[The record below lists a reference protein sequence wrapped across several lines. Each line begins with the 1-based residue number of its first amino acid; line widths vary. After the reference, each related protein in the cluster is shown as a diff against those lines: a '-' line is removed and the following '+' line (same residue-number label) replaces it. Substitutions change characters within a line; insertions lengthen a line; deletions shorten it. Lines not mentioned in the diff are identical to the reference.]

1 MENKKRSVLDD
12 VSSFLLVEGSA
23 DSEAEYGILKLYL
36 DVTAA
41 CDEADD
47 DDDDDDDAESC
58 SCDAADCVHG
68 FDETFEVDHDDHRE
82 PSWSTGRRMFLK
94 DAALD
99 CMIMDEGGEEES
111 KADIDLTREV
121 MDAMEDRLFWETC
134 IALGYP

>member
-1 MENKKRSVLDD
+1 MENKKRPVLDD

-36 DVTAA
+36 DVTVA
-41 CDEADD
+41 CDAA
-47 DDDDDDDAESC
+47 DDDDAESC
-58 SCDAADCVHG
+58 SCDTADCVHG
-68 FDETFEVDHDDHRE
+68 FDETFEVDHDYHRE
-82 PSWSTGRRMFLK
+82 PSWSTGRRTFLK

-99 CMIMDEGGEEES
+99 CMIIDEGGEEES